1 MEKKTK
7 EMKKTRN
14 QQSQETVRL
23 ILRETMKC
31 FLKKGYHGTS
41 INDIAQA
48 TGLTKGALYF
58 HFKSKEDLLKRFMEE
73 YESRFLD
80 GLILTVSHVEGGA
93 LDKLEKVTR
102 YCAAFGYYNRELCVS
117 FTKLA
122 AELMGVRLGIEPE
135 IKRIYRKYQDFLKKI
150 VAQGKKEK
158 VFGEEINPD
167 LTALLIM
174 AFHDGML
181 LQWSMNKDKLK
192 GDNFVKNYRKI
203 LLDGILSS

>member
-1 MEKKTK
+1 MADKTR
-7 EMKKTRN
+7 EIKKTRN

-58 HFKSKEDLLKRFMEE
+58 HFKSKEHLLRRFMEQ
-73 YESRFLD
+73 YESHFLN
-80 GLILTVSHVEGGA
+80 GLIHAVSQVEGGA

-122 AELMGVRLGIEPE
+122 AELMGVRLGIETE
-135 IKRIYRKYQDFLKKI
+135 IKRIYGKYQDFLKKI
-150 VAQGKKEK
+150 VVQGKKEK
-158 VFGEEINPD
+158 VFGKEINPD
-167 LTALLIM
+167 MTALLIM

-192 GDNFVKNYRKI
+192 GDHFVRNYRKI
-203 LLDGILSS
+203 LLDGVLSS